1 MFQRV
6 AGGESAIRMRPVNG
20 LLRASGK
27 AVPSMRA
34 GESSVTKDCRMLV
47 RLRWTHSA
55 SSRVAPQE
63 KSVYSPVPARELFW
77 DRGFSVPDAEF
88 GKERKS

>member
-20 LLRASGK
+20 LPRASEK
-27 AVPSMRA
+27 AMPSMHA

-63 KSVYSPVPARELFW
+63 KCMNSPVPARKWFW
-77 DRGFSVPDAEF
+77 DRVFSVPDAEF
-88 GKERKS
+88 GKEQKA